1 MLARA
6 FAPAH
11 ITGFFEVFLTGDALT
26 SGSRGAGITLS
37 EGVSTEVEVAPS
49 REGEVSIE
57 VNGSPCECE
66 VTARV
71 AEALLARTGGS
82 YEVRI
87 RHRITVPQ
95 RQGFGTS
102 GAGALS
108 TAIAL
113 NEALSLRL
121 SALELARIAHR
132 AEVECRTGLG
142 DVIAQLTGGLVVR
155 TRAGA
160 PGVGRVEKFYSNA
173 GVAVFLVGR
182 GIETK
187 SVLSSQEV
195 LEKINRH
202 GGECVEELLREP
214 SLNRFVQLSKKFAF
228 DAGLARGKVAEAIIE
243 LEEQGYEA
251 GMAML
256 GEAVFVLSEKPEEV
270 VNLLDYPCITARIEN
285 CGASLL

>member
-1 MLARA
+1 MRARA

-26 SGSRGAGITLS
+26 SGSRGAGVVLS
-37 EGVSTEVEVAPS
+37 EGVVTEVEVTPARES
-49 REGEVSIE
+49 RIHVEISDRA
-57 VNGSPCECE
+57 CECE
-66 VTARV
+66 VSTRV
-71 AEALLARTGGS
+71 ARALLGRCSGN

-87 RHRITVPQ
+87 THKISVPQ

-113 NEALSLRL
+113 NEALNLEL
-121 SALELARIAHR
+121 SATALAQVAHR

-142 DVIAQLTGGLVVR
+142 DVIAQFTGGLVVR

-160 PGVGRVEKFYSNA
+160 PGIGEVEKFYSNA
-173 GVAVFLVGR
+173 HVAVFLVGK

-187 SVLSSQEV
+187 KVLSSPEV
-195 LEKINRH
+195 LSRINRA
-202 GGECVEELLREP
+202 GRECVEELLRDP
-214 SLNRFVQLSKKFAF
+214 SLQRFVSLSKKFAL
-228 DAGLARGKVAEAIIE
+228 ATGLAKGKVAKAILE
-243 LEEQGYEA
+243 LEEHGIDA

-256 GEAVFVLSEKPEEV
+256 GEAVFVISEKPEEV
-270 VNLLDYPCITARIEN
+270 VNLLDYPCITARVDN
-285 CGASLL
+285 CGARLL